1 MFSWAD
7 GATAG
12 SVHVYRDSWHL
23 AASKTDVRLKDAKKQ
38 EWLEAEMVLHQIS

>member
-1 MFSWAD
+1 MFSRAD

-23 AASKTDVRLKDAKKQ
+23 AASKTDIKLKDAKKE
-38 EWLEAEMVLHQIS
+38 EWLEAEMLLH

>member
-12 SVHVYRDSWHL
+12 SVRVYRDSWHL

-38 EWLEAEMVLHQIS
+38 QWLEAEMTLH

>member
-7 GATAG
+7 GAAAG

-23 AASKTDVRLKDAKKQ
+23 AASKTDVRLEDAKKR
-38 EWLEAEMVLHQIS
+38 EWLEVERVLHQII